1 MRTRSIRLGDLWP
14 LLALPTLSA
23 VFFAIVVLMTTRAGG
38 LSVISGVLVFF
49 GSFFVL
55 AIVYLTVGIAR
66 APDERSD
73 NSATLLKGMDS

>member
-1 MRTRSIRLGDLWP
+1 MRTRSIRLSDLWP
-14 LLALPTLSA
+14 LLVLPTLSA
-23 VFFAIVVLMTTRAGG
+23 VFFAAVVLMTTRAWG

-55 AIVYLTVGIAR
+55 AIVYLAVGVAR

-73 NSATLLKGMDS
+73 NSAALLKVMDS